1 MPSPGV
7 AMTTA
12 STPRQERLSE
22 RGSNQGVRHGQT
34 HLEIR
39 SMLAICFWFRMTSMA
54 AHTYWTT
61 LGSACR
67 FFITR
72 DMISLFITTVGN
84 TGDTDQLNQYRFCS

>member
-1 MPSPGV
+1 MPLLGV

-12 STPRQERLSE
+12 SIPRQERLSE
-22 RGSNQGVRHGQT
+22 RGSDQGVRRRQT

-61 LGSACR
+61 LGSACL

-72 DMISLFITTVGN
+72 DMISLFITTGRN
-84 TGDTDQLNQYRFCS
+84 T